1 MWGGGESSREAQTH
15 TIRAVDESAERDRAD
30 LFVISG
36 NQGAGKSIVGELLAK
51 RFLVAAH
58 IDGDYVQGLVVSGH
72 RWPESLDDI
81 DPATGNV
88 VGEAGRQLRL
98 RLHNGCLL
106 AASFVD
112 TGITAIP
119 TDTVCGRRYEELA
132 NDLAGRTI
140 HFVMLRPTVDVL
152 RRREAQ
158 RGTGTNPFEEYI
170 EGEIDA
176 TPRVGLWI
184 DSATLTPAAIV
195 DEILS
200 RRQES
205 GLELSRATSA

>member
-1 MWGGGESSREAQTH
+1 LTLAGQAAGKALENP
-15 TIRAVDESAERDRAD
+15 ERDQAD

-51 RFLVAAH
+51 RFIVAAH
-58 IDGDYVQGLVVSGH
+58 IDGDYIQHLVVSGH
-72 RWPESLDDI
+72 RWPASLDDI
-81 DPATGNV
+81 DPATGQV

-98 RLHNGCLL
+98 RLRNGCLL

-112 TGITAIP
+112 AGITAIL
-119 TDTVCGRRYEELA
+119 TDIVCGRRYEELA
-132 NDLAGRTI
+132 EHLAGRTVR
-140 HFVMLRPTVDVL
+140 FVMLRPTVDVL
-152 RRREAQ
+152 RRREAR
-158 RGTGTNPFEEYI
+158 RGTGANDFEEYI

-184 DSATLTPAAIV
+184 DSATLTPDAIV

-200 RRQES
+200 HRQES
-205 GLELSRATSA
+205 RLELGGATSA